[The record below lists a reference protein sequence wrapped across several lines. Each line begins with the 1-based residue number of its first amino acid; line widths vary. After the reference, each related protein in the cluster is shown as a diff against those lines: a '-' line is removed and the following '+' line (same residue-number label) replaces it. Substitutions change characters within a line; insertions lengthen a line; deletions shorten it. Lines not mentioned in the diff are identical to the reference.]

1 MTRGPMS
8 LDIGMRSMSDG
19 DHGNGHLDGARSVP
33 CTPPPTL
40 PGPEASF
47 LARGGGGGGRDA
59 QQLEYVNGSY

>member
-33 CTPPPTL
+33 CTPLPTPPYLVPKL
-40 PGPEASF
+40 PF
-47 LARGGGGGGRDA
+47 WRGVGGREGCTA
-59 QQLEYVNGSY
+59 A